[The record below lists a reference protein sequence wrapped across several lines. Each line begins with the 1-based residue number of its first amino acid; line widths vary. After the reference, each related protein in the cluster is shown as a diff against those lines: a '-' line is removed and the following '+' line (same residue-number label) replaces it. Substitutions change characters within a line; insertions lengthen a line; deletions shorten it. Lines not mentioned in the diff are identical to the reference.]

1 MSELA
6 LRLLRHMEIVIFER
20 KGPLQYQR
28 NGMVPDFYRQ
38 VFPDESDG
46 SPCSEPWRHSPM
58 LEFFLPLAEEFLQ
71 DGKNGEEALNSGV
84 WLEAPLTGAERGE
97 ALEDL
102 PLTASAM
109 TLGDARILI
118 LQCARDEYAERAR
131 ILRQARNELLE
142 RRKVYSDLALFRK
155 KSLYDAMT
163 DLYNHAAFM
172 DILNERI
179 ASHKSY
185 HAGLALLFMDIDNF
199 KKINDT
205 YGHLAGDSV
214 LIQMGDILRKSLR
227 KNDVP
232 ARYGGEEFAVLASR
246 TTLQQGRIIGEK
258 LRHNVEKHEFGIGQ
272 AITISIG
279 VSIYKAGE
287 DAASFISRA
296 DQALYDAK
304 RTGKN
309 RVEVRM
315 PWLDE

>member
-1 MSELA
+1 MNELA
-6 LRLLRHMEIVIFER
+6 LRLLRHMEIVVFER

-28 NGMVPDFYRQ
+28 EGMVPDFYRQ
-38 VFPDESDG
+38 VFPDDANG
-46 SPCSEPWRHSPM
+46 DPCSEPWRHSPM
-58 LEFFLPLAEEFLQ
+58 LEFFLPLAENFF
-71 DGKNGEEALNSGV
+71 GEGGSGEINSGV
-84 WLEAPLTGAERGE
+84 WLEAPLTGAEEGKMP
-97 ALEDL
+97 EDL
-102 PLTASAM
+102 PLTASALV
-109 TLGDARILI
+109 LGDAQVFV

-172 DILNERI
+172 DILNERMTN
-179 ASHKSY
+179 HKSY

-199 KKINDT
+199 KQINDAH
-205 YGHLAGDSV
+205 GHLAGDSV
-214 LIQMGDILRKSLR
+214 LIQLGDILRRSLR

-258 LRHNVEKHEFGIGQ
+258 LRQTVEKHDFGIGQ
-272 AITISIG
+272 AVTISIG
-279 VSIYKAGE
+279 VSIYKSGE
-287 DAASFISRA
+287 DAAKFINRA

-304 RTGKN
+304 HGGRN